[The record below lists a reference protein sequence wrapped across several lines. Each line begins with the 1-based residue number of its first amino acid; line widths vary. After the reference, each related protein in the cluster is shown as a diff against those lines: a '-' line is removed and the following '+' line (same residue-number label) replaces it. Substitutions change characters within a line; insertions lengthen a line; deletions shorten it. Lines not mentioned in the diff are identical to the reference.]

1 MLDAPRAA
9 DAAMPLLEVRDLR
22 VHIDGDEGLVRAVE
36 GVSFKVAAGRT
47 VGIVGESGCGKSV
60 TARSILRLEDERCR
74 IVGGNILLR
83 RRGGGVEDLA
93 QLPAG
98 SKRLREIRGREIAL
112 IFQEPMTSFSPVHTI
127 GAQIIETIRLHFRL
141 DRRAAREKAIEQLQ
155 RVGTPH
161 PEHILSQYAWELSGG
176 LRQRAMIAMALVC
189 GPSVL
194 IADEPT
200 TALDVTTQAQVLE
213 LLRSLQQQSAM
224 ALMLITHDLG
234 VIAETSDDV
243 IVMYLG
249 QVVEHGPVESVFREP
264 RHPYTRALLQ
274 SMPNLLA
281 KPRTRLNTLR
291 GAVPH
296 PLDRPA
302 GCAFHPRC
310 PRALPGWCDRE
321 APASRELQPG
331 HLVSCHLYA
340 DASASPTQL
349 WEEREPARG

>member
-1 MLDAPRAA
+1 MPDAPRPVADPAA
-9 DAAMPLLEVRDLR
+9 ILEVRDLR
-22 VHIDGDEGLVRAVE
+22 VHIDSDEGLVRAVE
-36 GVSFKVAAGRT
+36 GVTFKVAPGRT

-60 TARSILRLEDERCR
+60 TARSILRIEDERSR

-83 RRGGGVEDLA
+83 RRGGGVEDLT

-98 SKRLREIRGREIAL
+98 SKRMREIRGREIAL

-127 GAQIIETIRLHFRL
+127 GSQIIETVRLHFRL
-141 DRRAAREKAIEQLQ
+141 DRREARQKAIEQLQ

-161 PEHILSQYAWELSGG
+161 PEHILSQHAWELSGG

-189 GPSVL
+189 GPAVL

-200 TALDVTTQAQVLE
+200 TALDVTTQAQVLD

-234 VIAETSDDV
+234 VIAETSDEV

-249 QVVEHGPVESVFREP
+249 QVVEHGPVESVFHDP
-264 RHPYTRALLQ
+264 KHPYTRALLQ

-296 PLDRPA
+296 PLNRPA
-302 GCAFHPRC
+302 GCPFHPRC
-310 PRALPGWCDRE
+310 PSALPGLCDRA
-321 APASRELQPG
+321 APEIRELAPG
-331 HLVSCHLYA
+331 HAVSCHLYA
-340 DASASPTQL
+340 DTAPQPTDIR
-349 WEEREPARG
+349 EAREPVRG

>member
-1 MLDAPRAA
+1 MPDTPRAA
-9 DAAMPLLEVRDLR
+9 DDAAPLLAVRDLR

-47 VGIVGESGCGKSV
+47 IGIVGESGCGKSV
-60 TARSILRLEDERCR
+60 TARAILRIEDERSR
-74 IVGGNILLR
+74 IVSGNILLR
-83 RRGGGVEDLA
+83 RRAGGVEDLT
-93 QLPAG
+93 QLPAN
-98 SKRLREIRGREIAL
+98 SKRMREIRGREIAL

-127 GAQIIETIRLHFRL
+127 GEQIVETVRLHFRL
-141 DRRAAREKAIEQLQ
+141 DRRAARQKAIEQLQ

-189 GPSVL
+189 GPAVL

-200 TALDVTTQAQVLE
+200 TALDVTTQAQVLD

-234 VIAETSDDV
+234 VIAETSDEV

-249 QVVEHGPVESVFREP
+249 QVVEHGPVESVFQEP

-274 SMPNLLA
+274 SMPNVLA

-296 PLDRPA
+296 PLNRPA
-302 GCAFHPRC
+302 GCPFHPRC
-310 PRALPGWCDRE
+310 PSALPGLCDRE
-321 APASRELQPG
+321 APVTRVLPPS
-331 HLVSCHLYA
+331 HSVSCHLYA
-340 DASASPTQL
+340 DAAPQSTER
-349 WEEREPARG
+349 WEEREPVRG